1 VLLLAVIVPLVYP
14 LLYSWIYTNEVTRE
28 VPVCVVDQSMSASS
42 RQYIQKIDGTPDL
55 AVAAQCSDLKEAERL
70 LAQQK
75 AYGIIYFPKD
85 FATKTARMEQ
95 SHIGVYMDMS
105 FMLYYKTIF
114 MTLTNLNLQNNTQI
128 QLKLAQ
134 NKTDREDQLQAASIK
149 IEEHSMYNTTG
160 GYGNF
165 LLQAVIVLII
175 QQTLILGISM
185 RAGWN
190 RQLRDLGGRN
200 KKGTAIYLRKK
211 ISTYGSILKDFWGI
225 FMSYGAV
232 YLVMAT
238 YVLLVTP
245 KIFGFAQRIQFHDFC
260 FLLVPML
267 FAMLTF
273 AMAIST
279 MFRRRED
286 CMICIVFSS
295 LPMLFLVCVS
305 WPEAS
310 IPQVWEHVAW
320 LLPSTPAARA
330 FVRLNE
336 MGSSLESVYP
346 YLAALIVQGLFY
358 MLIYFI
364 RQLQFRVMASK
375 DNGSKTDTEPELVA
389 QEADA
394 N

>member
-1 VLLLAVIVPLVYP
+1 MKTLRSIFTDSGVLLLAIIVPLVYP

-28 VPVCVVDQSMSASS
+28 VPVCVVDLSRSASS
-42 RQYIQKIDGTPDL
+42 REYIQKIDGTPDL
-55 AVAAQCSDLKEAERL
+55 MVAAQCSDMKEAERL
-70 LAQQK
+70 LAEQK
-75 AYGIIYFPKD
+75 AYGIIYFPTD
-85 FATKTARMEQ
+85 FAKKTARMEQ
-95 SHIGVYMDMS
+95 SFVSVYIDMS
-105 FMLYYKTIF
+105 FMLYYKTIY
-114 MTLTNLNLQNNTQI
+114 MTLTNLNLQCNSAI

-190 RQLRDLGGRN
+190 RQLRDLGGRKGN
-200 KKGTAIYLRKK
+200 AENGTAIYLRKK
-211 ISTYGSILKDFWGI
+211 MSTYDSILKDYWGI
-225 FMSYGAV
+225 FLSYGAV

-245 KIFGFAQRIQFHDFC
+245 KIFGFAQHIQFHDFC
-260 FLLVPML
+260 VLLVPML
-267 FAMLTF
+267 FAMLNF

-279 MFRRRED
+279 IFKRRED

-295 LPMLFLVCVS
+295 LPMLFLVGVS

-310 IPQVWEHVAW
+310 IPEVWEYLAW
-320 LLPSTPAARA
+320 FVPGTPAARA

-336 MGSSLESVYP
+336 MGASLESVYP
-346 YLAALIVQGLFY
+346 YLAALLAQGLFY
-358 MLIYFI
+358 MAIYFLRVFSI
-364 RQLQFRVMASK
+364 REHK
-375 DNGSKTDTEPELVA
+375 
-389 QEADA
+389 
-394 N
+394 

>member
-1 VLLLAVIVPLVYP
+1 MKTLRSIFTDSGVLLLSIIVPLVYP

-28 VPVCVVDQSMSASS
+28 VPVCVVDLSRSTSS
-42 RQYIQKIDGTPDL
+42 REYIQKIDGTPDL
-55 AVAAQCSDLKEAERL
+55 KVVAQCSDMKEAERL
-70 LAQQK
+70 LAEQK
-75 AYGIIYFPKD
+75 AYGIIYFPTD
-85 FATKTARMEQ
+85 FAKKTARMEQ
-95 SHIGVYMDMS
+95 SFVSVYIDMS
-105 FMLYYKTIF
+105 FMLYYKTIY
-114 MTLTNLNLQNNTQI
+114 MTLTNLNLQCNSAI

-175 QQTLILGISM
+175 QQTLILGISL

-190 RQLRDLGGRN
+190 RQLRDLGGRKGN
-200 KKGTAIYLRKK
+200 AENGTAIYLRKK
-211 ISTYGSILKDFWGI
+211 MSTYDSILKDYWGI
-225 FMSYGAV
+225 FLSYGAV

-245 KIFGFAQRIQFHDFC
+245 KIFGFTQHIQFHDFC
-260 FLLVPML
+260 VLLVPML
-267 FAMLTF
+267 FAMLNF

-279 MFRRRED
+279 VFKRRED

-295 LPMLFLVCVS
+295 LPMLFLVGVS

-310 IPQVWEHVAW
+310 IPEFWEYVAW
-320 LLPSTPAARA
+320 FIPGTPAARA

-346 YLAALIVQGLFY
+346 YLAALVVQGLFY

-364 RQLQFRVMASK
+364 RQFSFRTRK
-375 DNGSKTDTEPELVA
+375 P
-389 QEADA
+389 
-394 N
+394 

>member
-1 VLLLAVIVPLVYP
+1 MKTLKSIFTDSGVLLLAVIVPLVYP

-28 VPVCVVDQSMSASS
+28 VPVCVVDLSRSASS
-42 RQYIQKIDGTPDL
+42 RQYIQKIDATPDL
-55 AVAAQCSDLKEAERL
+55 AVAAQCADMKEAQRM
-70 LAQQK
+70 LAEQK
-75 AYGIIYFPKD
+75 AYGIIYIPTD
-85 FATKTARMEQ
+85 FAKAIVNGQQ
-95 SHIGVYMDMS
+95 STVSLYIDMS
-105 FMLYYKTIF
+105 FMLYYKAIF
-114 MTLTNLNLQNNTQI
+114 ITMSNLNLENNTNI

-190 RQLRDLGGRN
+190 RQLRDLKGKKLSGADIYSN
-200 KKGTAIYLRKK
+200 KEPTV
-211 ISTYGSILKDFWGI
+211 YGSLLKDYWGI

-232 YLVMAT
+232 FLIMST

-245 KIFGFAQRIQFHDFC
+245 KIFGFTQHIQLRDYCIF
-260 FLLVPML
+260 LVPML
-267 FAMLTF
+267 FAMLNF

-279 MFRRRED
+279 FFRRRED
-286 CMICIVFSS
+286 CMVCVVFSS
-295 LPMLFLVCVS
+295 IPMLFLIGIS

-310 IPQVWEHVAW
+310 IPQVWEYVAW
-320 LLPSTPAARA
+320 FIPGTPAARA

-336 MGSSLESVYP
+336 MGCSIEQVYP
-346 YLAALIVQGLFY
+346 YLAALLVQGLFY

-364 RQLQFRVMASK
+364 RQAKLRSTK
-375 DNGSKTDTEPELVA
+375 
-389 QEADA
+389 
-394 N
+394 